1 MSMLPK
7 LRKRAAEYEQKR
19 QLDKAL
25 ELYIQVLDDNSH
37 DLDDADVPLFNRV
50 GDLLMRQGRTSDALG
65 YYERAVDM
73 YAERGYLNNA
83 IALCNKILRQS
94 PGRTAVYYKLGKIS
108 ASKGFKSDA
117 RKNFLEYADRMQ
129 RGGNTDEALRVL
141 KEFASLFP
149 DQDDVRLIL
158 AEQLSK
164 ENRKDEALEQLQ
176 SLYEKLESEGR
187 SAEAR
192 ATVDRMKAIDPSVLP
207 RSSGTHRT
215 QRPNDLVFLDLSEAE
230 GRSPTM
236 VNTPPAA
243 RPVTPVIQPNVPAL
257 EGLMLTFLPGSESEH
272 PAETPA
278 AMSVPPA
285 DEPPAAIEME
295 VAAGFQATDLA
306 AEAASLDIPSGVTE
320 RTGEFEAVPAPTPVD
335 FDAAGDASEGSLVE
349 APADATDVAE
359 LETPARVEANG
370 SLPLNA
376 AGQSVLTGIEF
387 ADLELAE
394 AVRSSEPR
402 THDLAL
408 LTDLPHLGAPPAMGT
423 PPESESIESNE
434 EAVEATSPFRA
445 PSDAELAREEAALED
460 ENTGL
465 SEVLNAGAVE
475 ETPLGVSFDDAARD
489 HQTDP
494 SSPDLTMENSESVDT
509 SEASPV
515 DGVQVGNADELLGA
529 SPSFGEEDVTDG
541 PVFPPIPG
549 LSDEVLSEAAAPLEG
564 KTSRRNRRKL
574 LRDRRRDGD
583 SARVADE
590 EPDHARLQEDSDD
603 ASEERVEAPLPDGFQ
618 GLIDSPESP
627 TPEVP
632 TESSGTEDSVEPSDA
647 TGPREPSR
655 EPRLV
660 ASFGGAEGQLRSRL
674 DLDPENWML
683 RRQLGEALLDVGN
696 RDEGLYELELA
707 MAGYELSGQ
716 LEHAQEIVDEII
728 RVLPTSVRHHQKRV
742 EFAVRSHDRPR
753 LIDAYLELA
762 DTLFRTGAGDRSITV
777 YTRVLELNPNN
788 DRALFAMATLAPD
801 QLEQMRGTLN
811 QPGWSQELDSIPEGG
826 AFVRPPEPP
835 TMRDGSETD
844 DDATLDDVR
853 EASGA
858 DAESTVGSEET
869 ATSLRITEPD
879 SSLQAPEAAEPP
891 AREEEGS
898 YSLQAPEAAEPTARE
913 EEGSDAA
920 PASRPASVDS
930 SPPAADASESTRDE
944 TEPSEWGVEAV
955 DFTHLATDAP
965 DSPGAAVELPEA
977 PPLSVDGAQSSADAD
992 ESPRV
997 EAEPSNAAAE
1007 PQDAAADDWR
1017 LRAVDAEQPSV
1028 EIEAPAMAD
1037 GLTRES
1043 LGEPV
1048 ESLGASPDEPER
1060 AAEASPEAMEAA
1072 EQVGFRSAETG
1083 AGEEEAVAA
1092 DAGATVDG
1100 KRGADEQAP
1109 SEPSGEVAEAES
1121 AVLASNGD
1129 VTTVPAEDAAEAPSR
1144 RGAEVRHDTPIL
1156 NRAPLLAPSDAN
1168 GGDFLDLGEWLRTT
1182 EPTRSTRMVVDDSRP
1197 TGDEQADFDELLRRF
1212 KRGLAENVDAED
1224 YQAHYDLGVAFKEMG
1239 LVDEAIAE
1247 FQKALRGS
1255 SNSIRAYEALGQCFV
1270 EKTQYPIATAL
1281 LQRAISVQGTDE
1293 QQLVGVLYLL
1303 GFASEQMGRHEDALR
1318 YYQRVF
1324 AIDLEFR
1331 DITQRV
1337 SAMEQL
1343 AK

>member
-25 ELYIQVLDDNSH
+25 ELYIQMLDDNVH

-94 PGRTAVYYKLGKIS
+94 PGRTSVYYKLGKIS

-192 ATVDRMKAIDPSVLP
+192 ATVDRMKAIDPNILP

-230 GRSPTM
+230 GRSPTV
-236 VNTPPAA
+236 VNTPSPA
-243 RPVTPVIQPNVPAL
+243 RPITPVIQPNVPAL
-257 EGLMLTFLPGSESEH
+257 EGLMLTFLPSSESEH
-272 PAETPA
+272 PAESPT
-278 AMSVPPA
+278 AMSTPPA
-285 DEPPAAIEME
+285 HELPAAIEME

-320 RTGEFEAVPAPTPVD
+320 RTGEFEAVPAPTPVE
-335 FDAAGDASEGSLVE
+335 FDAEGDASEKSSVE
-349 APADATDVAE
+349 DLADATDVVE
-359 LETPARVEANG
+359 LETPARVEAND

-394 AVRSSEPR
+394 AVRLSEPR
-402 THDLAL
+402 AHDLAL
-408 LTDLPHLGAPPAMGT
+408 RSDLPQLGAQAAMGT
-423 PPESESIESNE
+423 PPETESIESNE
-434 EAVEATSPFRA
+434 DAAEATIQFRA

-460 ENTGL
+460 ENTALAEALG
-465 SEVLNAGAVE
+465 AGAVE
-475 ETPLGVSFDDAARD
+475 ETPLGVSLDDAARE
-489 HQTDP
+489 DP
-494 SSPDLTMENSESVDT
+494 ADRGMPNVPIETPKPVGA
-509 SEASPV
+509 SEASPL
-515 DGVQVGNADELLGA
+515 DAVQVGNADELLGA
-529 SPSFGEEDVTDG
+529 VPSFGEEDVTDG

-549 LSDEVLSEAAAPLEG
+549 LSDELLSEAAAPLEG
-564 KTSRRNRRKL
+564 TTSRRPHRKL
-574 LRDRRRDGD
+574 RRDRRYDGE

-590 EPDHARLQEDSDD
+590 EPDHARVQEVSDD

-618 GLIDSPESP
+618 GLLDSDHTPPDKPNPEEP
-627 TPEVP
+627 I
-632 TESSGTEDSVEPSDA
+632 ESSGTEDSVEPSDA
-647 TGPREPSR
+647 TRSAEPSR

-716 LEHAQEIVDEII
+716 LERAQEIVDEII

-742 EFAVRSHDRPR
+742 EFAVRSHDRSR

-777 YTRVLELNPNN
+777 YARVLELDPNN
-788 DRALFAMATLAPD
+788 DRGLFAMATLAPD

-811 QPGWSQELDSIPEGG
+811 QRRRWSQELDSIPEGG
-826 AFVRPPEPP
+826 AFVRPPESP
-835 TMRDGSETD
+835 TTWDGSETH
-844 DDATLDDVR
+844 DDAPLDGTR

-858 DAESTVGSEET
+858 DGESTMGSEET
-869 ATSLRITEPD
+869 AASLTITEPD
-879 SSLQAPEAAEPP
+879 NRLLSSDVAEPP
-891 AREEEGS
+891 THGLEGH
-898 YSLQAPEAAEPTARE
+898 
-913 EEGSDAA
+913 DAA
-920 PASRPASVDS
+920 PESSPASVDS
-930 SPPAADASESTRDE
+930 SQPGADANESTRDE
-944 TEPSEWGVEAV
+944 TEPSEWGVESV
-955 DFTHLATDAP
+955 DATNVADVAQ
-965 DSPGAAVELPEA
+965 DTAGAAVALPES
-977 PPLSVDGAQSSADAD
+977 PPPSVGGTQSSADA
-992 ESPRV
+992 EETPRV
-997 EAEPSNAAAE
+997 EAEPGNAVAE
-1007 PQDAAADDWR
+1007 SQDAAGDDWR
-1017 LRAVDAEQPSV
+1017 ERPADAEQP
-1028 EIEAPAMAD
+1028 
-1037 GLTRES
+1037 
-1043 LGEPV
+1043 PV
-1048 ESLGASPDEPER
+1048 DI
-1060 AAEASPEAMEAA
+1060 AARAMEAA
-1072 EQVGFRSAETG
+1072 EQEDSRSAETG
-1083 AGEEEAVAA
+1083 AADEEDVAA

-1100 KRGADEQAP
+1100 DLGAAEGADGQAP
-1109 SEPSGEVAEAES
+1109 SEPSDEVAEAEPS
-1121 AVLASNGD
+1121 VLESNGD
-1129 VTTVPAEDAAEAPSR
+1129 LATVLAEEAAEAPAR

-1156 NRAPLLAPSDAN
+1156 NRAPSLTPGDAN

-1255 SNSIRAYEALGQCFV
+1255 TNSIRSYEALGQCFV